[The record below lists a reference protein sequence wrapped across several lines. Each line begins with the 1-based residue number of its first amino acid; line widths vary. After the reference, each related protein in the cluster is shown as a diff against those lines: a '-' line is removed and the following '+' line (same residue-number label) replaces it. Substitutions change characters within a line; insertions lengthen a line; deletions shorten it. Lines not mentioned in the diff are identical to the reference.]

1 MSAVL
6 PKLIDLQGLKVE
18 KLTGA
23 GPGTATSIA
32 NGAAGNITITIT
44 SPGWVIDVAGIPS
57 ITGIPAGLVLAG
69 FTYSVSPNSI
79 TITVT
84 LYNPTAAAISVG
96 ANAVSVIVFAVIR

>member
-1 MSAVL
+1 
-6 PKLIDLQGLKVE
+6 
-18 KLTGA
+18 
-23 GPGTATSIA
+23 
-32 NGAAGNITITIT
+32 
-44 SPGWVIDVAGIPS
+44 
-57 ITGIPAGLVLAG
+57 LAG